1 MVPARPCSPN
11 LRLHPR
17 FEPFV
22 FWLEGKLPQ
31 PEKRRVFLAFPM
43 FLTLFVSNEFS
54 HNNHTHIRVELCS
67 RVTFRS
73 TLHRTLRTT
82 NPGGALGVCVF
93 TSLVA
98 FRGLRAPGGDL
109 VVYTHRQYT
118 TAATG
123 GVSCRTCSKK
133 LSVFAQV
140 PPKVDIQNSTIF
152 KNSRREHGW
161 R

>member
-1 MVPARPCSPN
+1 
-11 LRLHPR
+11 
-17 FEPFV
+17 
-22 FWLEGKLPQ
+22 
-31 PEKRRVFLAFPM
+31 M

-93 TSLVA
+93 TFPSRISRVT
-98 FRGLRAPGGDL
+98 GPGGDL

-152 KNSRREHGW
+152 KKSRTILPHLLHTSNFHLQFLIPSSIPSQIYIKNGRSECFD
-161 R
+161 RSAN

>member
-1 MVPARPCSPN
+1 MGVGTERETLNINVSI
-11 LRLHPR
+11 LSYH
-17 FEPFV
+17 FT
-22 FWLEGKLPQ
+22 
-31 PEKRRVFLAFPM
+31 FLAFPM
-43 FLTLFVSNEFS
+43 FLTLFVSNEFT
-54 HNNHTHIRVELCS
+54 NLTHTSVSELCS

-82 NPGGALGVCVF
+82 NPGGALCVCVF

-133 LSVFAQV
+133 FSVFAQV

-152 KNSRREHGW
+152 KNLVLFFLTSFTLQTFTLNS
-161 R
+161 